1 MTARIK
7 AANVRT
13 KRVSD
18 PASRDDGER
27 ILVDRLW
34 QCGVSKEAAAID
46 DWLRDIAPS
55 DALRGWFGHDPKR
68 WDGFRRRYANELRE
82 RRELLARLRKLARER
97 VVTLVFAARDEAH
110 NNAVALREVLLGR
123 GAR

>member
-1 MTARIK
+1 M
-7 AANVRT
+7 
-13 KRVSD
+13 
-18 PASRDDGER
+18 
-27 ILVDRLW
+27 
-34 QCGVSKEAAAID
+34 ID